1 MKRFVPVRAR
11 TVSPHGRGA
20 ACAEGAHAH
29 ALRLGAKGCRTAF
42 ALHLARVVLRL
53 ALVASLAVLAG
64 RMIGQG
70 EMPAVAIIGVMLFL
84 CLAGLSGLMADR
96 CVARAEAEV
105 VDGLRHSIFTALGT
119 METENLSSQPAG
131 GLIAGLQRYP
141 EALAGLVVGH
151 RVARLM
157 LGLGPLITVAT
168 LVFVSWEAALALLLA
183 TPVMITFFVL
193 VGGLIHD
200 RADAQEKAFGRLAS
214 QFSDRIRTLPT
225 ILANHALDHE
235 HVKLE
240 RRMRDYAGS
249 TLKVLSIAFLN
260 AGIIDFFASISI
272 AILAVFLGLGH
283 LGLVHIPGFDRLEL
297 WQSLFILMLAPEF
310 FAPFRRYAEQYHQKA
325 EGDAAAKALDWY
337 FEQKEAASGNA
348 GHVGAA
354 QSVVLPHI
362 GKKISVS
369 LPSRGLVALI
379 GPSGSG
385 KTTLLK
391 LLAGVD
397 GAASGL
403 LPEEEKVV
411 TWISADIYVP
421 GGRLGDALG
430 WRRSATDKAALRR
443 AAKRVGLLDDALL
456 PGGLDAIVEEGGA
469 NLSGGQRLRIG
480 VARMLLADGQVLADE
495 PTAKLDPR
503 TASLVRDALRSA
515 AADRLVIVATH
526 DPELMRLARHTID
539 LGVEKTS
546 RESAAA

>member
-1 MKRFVPVRAR
+1 
-11 TVSPHGRGA
+11 
-20 ACAEGAHAH
+20 
-29 ALRLGAKGCRTAF
+29 
-42 ALHLARVVLRL
+42 
-53 ALVASLAVLAG
+53 
-64 RMIGQG
+64 MIGQG
-70 EMPAVAIIGVMLFL
+70 EIPVPAAVGVALFL
-84 CLAGLSGLMADR
+84 ALAGLSGLMADR
-96 CVARAEAEV
+96 CAAEAEAEV
-105 VDGLRHSIFTALGT
+105 VDGLRRSIFAALTT
-119 METENLSSQPAG
+119 MDTTNLSSRPAG
-131 GLIAGLQRYP
+131 ALVAGLQRYP

-157 LGLGPLITVAT
+157 LAPGPLITVAA
-168 LVFVSWEAALALLLA
+168 LVFVSWQAALALLLA

-200 RADAQEKAFGRLAS
+200 RAEAQEKAFGRLAS

-225 ILANHALDHE
+225 ILANHALEPE
-235 HVKLE
+235 HAKLE

-283 LGLVHIPGFDRLEL
+283 LGLVHIPGFNRLEL

-337 FEQKEAASGNA
+337 FEQGEAASQSTED
-348 GHVGAA
+348 AA
-354 QSVVLPHI
+354 ATQSFVLPHV
-362 GKKISVS
+362 GKKLTVS
-369 LPSRGLVALI
+369 LPSRGMVALV

-397 GAASGL
+397 RAASSF
-403 LPEEEKVV
+403 LPDEGKVV
-411 TWISADIYVP
+411 SWISGDIYIP
-421 GGRLGDALG
+421 GGSLGDALG
-430 WRRSATDKAALRR
+430 WRCSSTDKAALDR
-443 AAKRVGLLDDALL
+443 AAERVGLLDDALL
-456 PGGLDAIVEEGGA
+456 PGGLDAIVEEGGT
-469 NLSGGQRLRIG
+469 NLSGGQRLRVG
-480 VARMLLADGQVLADE
+480 AARMLLADGPVFADE

-503 TASLVRDALRSA
+503 TASLVRDVLRTA

-526 DPELMRLARHTID
+526 DPELMRLARCTVD
-539 LGVEKTS
+539 LGTEKAS
-546 RESAAA
+546 RKMEAA